1 MGNTEIEFPIIDEFI
16 GEYSLYGVSREDYA
30 DARSNYFTLY
40 FFGMAGLNQSLHEHF
55 VYGRN
60 FNANY
65 TPNNILSRSI
75 NVGNLTHFF
84 GDPITPIASFFGS
97 NGREY
102 FNGIVDV
109 PVFNFT
115 PGSNASEDVRTSGAL
130 KTGLDA
136 YINNISYAALDAIY
150 TADEE
155 TGATR
160 TLDIELSS
168 GVSFNFG
175 FIGGI
180 GLGFVTTGFNNM
192 FSDPLSLTIAVTK

>member
-1 MGNTEIEFPIIDEFI
+1 
-16 GEYSLYGVSREDYA
+16 
-30 DARSNYFTLY
+30 
-40 FFGMAGLNQSLHEHF
+40 
-55 VYGRN
+55 
-60 FNANY
+60 
-65 TPNNILSRSI
+65 
-75 NVGNLTHFF
+75 
-84 GDPITPIASFFGS
+84 
-97 NGREY
+97 
-102 FNGIVDV
+102 
-109 PVFNFT
+109 
-115 PGSNASEDVRTSGAL
+115 VRTSGAL

-192 FSDPLSLTIAVTK
+192 FSDPLSLTIAVTKESSGEYVIGSGSTITGPIYDLFDFNYFKTGLASVTAASRSASSIQCGNTMPDSFVSANGNQSGVVVMPKVDLAGTVNTVGRSIQMP